1 MIVTGKMYAV
11 IGRRHGRILSA
22 DLTQGSGTFT
32 VMAVIPVIES
42 LNFAQDIRKQTSGL
56 ACPQLMF
63 SHWEVN
69 IYFLVFFFNS
79 FAFVVVIIYVVCY
92 VYAF

>member
-11 IGRRHGRILSA
+11 IGRRHGVVLSA

-69 IYFLVFFFNS
+69 IYFLVFFLLLLL
-79 FAFVVVIIYVVCY
+79 
-92 VYAF
+92 